1 METSCIIN
9 GITEEQLKCF
19 IKAVAIMWTEIA
31 RPLAEQDAYIS
42 EKDILLVDSTMEFMK
57 TRSITQIQ
65 NSQNLQVL

>member
-1 METSCIIN
+1 METSCIVN
-9 GITEEQLKCF
+9 GITEEQLKSY
-19 IKAVAIMWTEIA
+19 IKACAIMWTEIA